1 MYNWII
7 LDLPIETRKAVDA
20 YVDKFGKGTDTDL
33 VTRSMIQG
41 AELDHTDV
49 AMFNNIV
56 FSAIKKGVR
65 IDGHDLGNRIGKIP
79 DGAKT

>member
-1 MYNWII
+1 MYNLTI
-7 LDLPIETRKAVDA
+7 LNLPIETRKAVDA

-33 VTRSMIQG
+33 ITRSMMLG
-41 AELDHTDV
+41 GETDV

-65 IDGHDLGNRIGKIP
+65 IDGYELENRIEKIP